1 MIPDMLGL
9 PFALWSC
16 CMIHRFAIH
25 SLALCF
31 LIAFGVPAAW
41 ADEFQA
47 EPDFQLLFNGKD
59 LTGWTYY
66 KANLDGKTETAD
78 KRFEVVDG
86 VIVANEGKGIRDL
99 YTAGEFNGN
108 FQLKMEFRASL
119 KSDSGVYI
127 RGPQLQVRD
136 FIRRGEHKHLA
147 SVFKNDDWNELDITV
162 RNNQVTTSLNGKA
175 VGPEDALE
183 LTVRE
188 GKPSAVLNGKPVDV
202 TNLQVTKGPT
212 AVCKING
219 VPFDPT
225 YKPGTK
231 GGIGLQAE
239 VGKFEFRR
247 IRIKE
252 MP

>member
-1 MIPDMLGL
+1 MVFRFVVASWFSLLAILG
-9 PFALWSC
+9 PATT
-16 CMIHRFAIH
+16 
-25 SLALCF
+25 SLR
-31 LIAFGVPAAW
+31 
-41 ADEFQA
+41 AD
-47 EPDFQLLFNGKD
+47 DFQPETGYRSLFNGKD
-59 LTGWTYY
+59 FTGWTYY
-66 KANLDGKTETAD
+66 KANLDGKNESAD
-78 KRFEVVDG
+78 KRFQVVDG
-86 VIVANEGKGIRDL
+86 IIVANEGKGIRDL
-99 YTAGEFNGN
+99 YTANEFNGN
-108 FQLKMEFRASL
+108 FHLKMEFRASL

-147 SVFKNDDWNELDITV
+147 SVFRNDDWNELDITV
-162 RNNQVTTSLNGKA
+162 RNNQISTSLNGKA

-183 LTVRE
+183 VTVRD
-188 GKPSAVLNGKPVDV
+188 GKPNVVLNGKAVEV

-219 VPFDPT
+219 VQFDPT

-239 VGKFEFRR
+239 VGKFEFRHIR
-247 IRIKE
+247 IRE

>member
-1 MIPDMLGL
+1 MFVRLGVNSL
-9 PFALWSC
+9 SLLVLVTLSC
-16 CMIHRFAIH
+16 SAVC
-25 SLALCF
+25 
-31 LIAFGVPAAW
+31 G
-41 ADEFQA
+41 DEFQP
-47 EPDFQLLFNGKD
+47 EPGYRLLFNGKD
-59 LTGWTYY
+59 LSGWIYY

-78 KRFEVVDG
+78 QRFQVVDG
-86 VIVANEGKGIRDL
+86 LIVANEGKGIRDL

-108 FQLKMEFRASL
+108 FHLKMEFRASL

-147 SVFKNDDWNELDITV
+147 SVFKNDDWNELDILV
-162 RNNQVTTSLNGKA
+162 RNNQITTSLNGKL
-175 VGPEDALE
+175 VGPDDALE
-183 LTVRE
+183 VTVHD
-188 GKPSAVLNGKPVDV
+188 GKPKAVLNGKPVEV
-202 TNLQVTKGPT
+202 TNLQVTNGPT

>member
-1 MIPDMLGL
+1 MNECFGFRMLSVL
-9 PFALWSC
+9 AAAALVGT
-16 CMIHRFAIH
+16 AIR
-25 SLALCF
+25 
-31 LIAFGVPAAW
+31 
-41 ADEFQA
+41 ADDDQPESGY
-47 EPDFQLLFNGKD
+47 QLLFNGKD
-59 LTGWTYY
+59 LSGWTYY

-78 KRFEVVDG
+78 KRFQVVDG

-99 YTAGEFNGN
+99 NTAGEFNGN
-108 FQLKMEFRASL
+108 FHLIMEFRASL

-147 SVFKNDDWNELDITV
+147 GVFKNDDWNELDILV
-162 RNNQVTTSLNGKA
+162 RNNQITTSLNGKLI
-175 VGPEDALE
+175 GPDDALE
-183 LTVRE
+183 VTVHQ
-188 GKPSAVLNGKPVDV
+188 GKPKAVLNGKPVEV
-202 TNLQVTKGPT
+202 TNLQVTNGPT

-219 VPFDPT
+219 VQFDPT

>member
-1 MIPDMLGL
+1 MFMRICRWSGSYLLIGL
-9 PFALWSC
+9 LFC
-16 CMIHRFAIH
+16 CHAVR
-25 SLALCF
+25 
-31 LIAFGVPAAW
+31 
-41 ADEFQA
+41 ADDPPETGYRA
-47 EPDFQLLFNGKD
+47 LFNGKD

-66 KANLDGKTETAD
+66 KANLDGKSETAD

-99 YTAGEFNGN
+99 YTASEFNGS
-108 FQLKMEFRASL
+108 FHLKMEFRASL

-147 SVFKNDDWNELDITV
+147 NVFKNDEWNELDITV
-162 RNNQVTTSLNGKA
+162 QNNQITTALNGKP
-175 VGPEDALE
+175 VGPADVLE
-183 LTVRE
+183 VTVRE
-188 GKPSAVLNGKPVDV
+188 GKPKAMLNGKAVDIA
-202 TNLQVTKGPT
+202 NLQITNGPT
-212 AVCKING
+212 AICKING
-219 VPFDPT
+219 LPFDPG
-225 YKPGTK
+225 YKPGVK

-252 MP
+252 LP

>member
-1 MIPDMLGL
+1 MRFHFSSGL
-9 PFALWSC
+9 L
-16 CMIHRFAIH
+16 
-25 SLALCF
+25 LALLLLNGNF
-31 LIAFGVPAAW
+31 LR
-41 ADEFQA
+41 AD
-47 EPDFQLLFNGKD
+47 DFQPEEGYKLLFNCKD
-59 LTGWTYY
+59 FTGWTYY

-78 KRFEVVDG
+78 KRFQVVDET
-86 VIVANEGKGIRDL
+86 IVANEGKGIRDL
-99 YTAGEFNGN
+99 YTAGEYYGSFH
-108 FQLKMEFRASL
+108 LKMEFRASL

-147 SVFKNDDWNELDITV
+147 NVFKNDDWNELDILV
-162 RNNQVTTSLNGKA
+162 RNNQITTSLNGKS

-183 LTVRE
+183 VTVRE
-188 GKPSAVLNGKPVDV
+188 GKPKAVLNGKPVEV
-202 TNLQVTKGPT
+202 VNLQITNGPI

-219 VPFDPT
+219 VQFDLA

-239 VGKFEFRR
+239 VGKFEFRH

-252 MP
+252 IP